1 MKRIALLG
9 MPNAGKSTLFNRMSG
24 ASAKVANWPGVTV
37 DLLSAKLL
45 LANDMVELVD
55 LPGIYD
61 LHGFSDDEHVVRHFL
76 SSNPVDLIII
86 VVNATQIDR
95 QLSLALQLKALDL
108 PAVLLLNMADE
119 AKQQGITID
128 QDILSKELGYPT
140 RLLSAKYGQG
150 YAEAYALIE
159 QELKKNSSIPSSAL
173 EEGFKVDQEVEDK
186 LESIVRNSVDIPI
199 QSSASL
205 TEKLDRV
212 FLNPWLGLPLFFTI
226 MYLMFEAVYTI
237 GAPLQDATA
246 WLLELFRD
254 TLLAPA
260 FSMLPPLLNSFLLE
274 GVFDGVATVAS
285 FVPIVIVF
293 FLFMAIIEDSGYLSR
308 AAFLMDALMAKLGLD
323 GRSFV
328 MLLMG
333 FGCNVPALM
342 GTRTMRSRGLRL
354 LTMMVIPFSLCSA
367 RLQVFVFMTTALF
380 VPSQAPLVLFSL
392 YLMTFTVVI
401 LTALLFK
408 GQFNSQD
415 EPFALELP
423 PYRLPTFRQMI
434 LRGWHEI
441 KHFLHRAT
449 KFITIGVVLV
459 WILTHMP
466 FGVEPAS
473 AASWSGWIGEFL
485 SPILS
490 PAGINPELT
499 VALIFGFVAKEI
511 VIGALAVIYGL
522 EGNALMFGI
531 AEQIDWVQAYS
542 FMLFTLIYTPCLA
555 TIATLRSE
563 AKSHWYTALSLIWPL
578 TLAWVISTLFY
589 QGARALGF

>member
-1 MKRIALLG
+1 MKRIALIG

-45 LANDMVELVD
+45 LAENITELVD

-61 LHGFSDDEHVVRHFL
+61 LHGFSDDEQVVRHFL
-76 SSNPVDLIII
+76 CNNTVDLVLI
-86 VVNATQIDR
+86 VANATQIDR
-95 QLSLALQLKALDL
+95 QLTLALQLKSLGL
-108 PAVLLLNMADE
+108 PAVLLLNMSDE
-119 AKQQGITID
+119 AKKLGITINTQQLGD
-128 QDILSKELGYPT
+128 DLGYPT
-140 RLLSAKYGQG
+140 VLLSAKYGQG
-150 YAEAYALIE
+150 YNEVYQLIE
-159 QELKKNSSIPSSAL
+159 TELQANESISTITL
-173 EEGFKVDQEVEDK
+173 EKDFAIDQQVEDK
-186 LESIVRNSVDIPI
+186 LDQIIRHSVEVPI
-199 QSSASL
+199 QTSHSL
-205 TEKLDRV
+205 TEKIDKIMLH
-212 FLNPWLGLPLFFTI
+212 PWLGLPLFFTV

-237 GAPLQDATA
+237 GAPLQDSVA
-246 WLLELFRD
+246 WLLEGFRD
-254 TLLAPA
+254 LALVPL
-260 FSMLPPLLNSFLLE
+260 FSFLPPLLNSFLLN

-285 FVPIVIVF
+285 FVPIVIIF

-308 AAFLMDALMAKLGLD
+308 AAFLMDALMTRLGLD

-354 LTMMVIPFSLCSA
+354 LTMLVIPFSLCSA

-380 VPSQAPLVLFSL
+380 APSQAPLVLFSL
-392 YLMTFTVVI
+392 YLMTFAVVI

-408 GQFNSQD
+408 GQFNSQ

-423 PYRLPTFRQMI
+423 PYRFPTFRQMV

-441 KHFLHRAT
+441 SHFLHRAT
-449 KFITIGVVLV
+449 KFITIGVILV
-459 WILTHMP
+459 WIVTNMP
-466 FGVEPAS
+466 YGVEPAS
-473 AASWSGWIGEFL
+473 SASWSGWIGEFL

-522 EGNALMFGI
+522 EGSSLMEGI
-531 AEQIDWVQAYS
+531 AQQIDWVQAYS

-563 AKSHWYTALSLIWPL
+563 AKSGWYTALSLAWPL
-578 TLAWVISTLFY
+578 TLAWGISTGFY
-589 QGARALGF
+589 QAARYLGY

>member
-1 MKRIALLG
+1 VKRIALIG

-45 LANDMVELVD
+45 IAGQMAELVD

-61 LHGFSDDEHVVRHFL
+61 LHGFSDDEQVVRHFL
-76 SSNPVDLIII
+76 CNNTIDLVLI
-86 VVNATQIDR
+86 VANATQVDR
-95 QLSLALQLKALDL
+95 QLTLALQLKALGL

-119 AKQQGITID
+119 AKQHGITINTQQLGD
-128 QDILSKELGYPT
+128 ELGYPT
-140 RLLSAKYGQG
+140 ALLSAKYGQG
-150 YAEAYALIE
+150 YAEAYKLIE
-159 QELKKNSSIPSSAL
+159 RELSTSQARAVLSL
-173 EEGFKVDQEVEDK
+173 EEDFATDQAVEDK
-186 LESIVRNSVDIPI
+186 LEKLISHSVDMPV
-199 QSSASL
+199 QTSHSV
-205 TEKLDRV
+205 TEKIDKVMLY
-212 FLNPWLGLPLFFTI
+212 PWIGLPLFFTV
-226 MYLMFEAVYTI
+226 MFLMFQAVYTL
-237 GAPLQDATA
+237 GAPLQDGVA
-246 WLLELFRD
+246 WLLEGFRD
-254 TLLAPA
+254 LALAPLL
-260 FSMLPPLLNSFLLE
+260 SGLPALLNSFLLE

-285 FVPIVIVF
+285 FVPVIILF

-308 AAFLMDALMAKLGLD
+308 AAFLMDALMTKMGLD

-380 VPSQAPLVLFSL
+380 APSQAPLVLFSL
-392 YLMTFTVVI
+392 YLMTFVTVIV
-401 LTALLFK
+401 TALLFK
-408 GQFNSQD
+408 GQFNSS

-423 PYRLPTFRQMI
+423 PYRFPTTRQMI

-441 KHFLHRAT
+441 RHFLRRAT

-473 AASWSGWIGEFL
+473 AASWSGMIGEFMQ
-485 SPILS
+485 PILS

-522 EGNALMFGI
+522 EGSSLMQGI
-531 AEQIDWVQAYS
+531 AQQIDWVQAYS

-555 TIATLRSE
+555 TVATLRAE
-563 AKSHWYTALSLIWPL
+563 AKSGWYTALSLAWPL
-578 TLAWVISTLFY
+578 TLAWTISTGFY
-589 QGARALGF
+589 QAARYLGY

>member
-1 MKRIALLG
+1 VKRIALIG

-45 LANDMVELVD
+45 LAGEMAELVD

-61 LHGFSDDEHVVRHFL
+61 LHGFSDDEQVVRHFL
-76 SSNPVDLIII
+76 CNNSIDLIIL
-86 VVNATQIDR
+86 VANATQVDR
-95 QLSLALQLKALDL
+95 QLTLALQVKSLGL
-108 PAVLLLNMADE
+108 PAVLLLNMSDE
-119 AKQQGITID
+119 AKKLGITID
-128 QDILSKELGYPT
+128 NEKLGDELGYPT
-140 RLLSAKYGQG
+140 ALLSAKYGQG
-150 YAEAYALIE
+150 YGEAYQLIE
-159 QELKKNSSIPSSAL
+159 KELRQSQATPAISL
-173 EEGFKVDQEVEDK
+173 EKDFAVDQELEDK
-186 LESIVRNSVDIPI
+186 LDQLVRHSVDVPV
-199 QSSASL
+199 QTSHTL
-205 TEKLDRV
+205 TEKIDKITLH
-212 FLNPWLGLPLFFTI
+212 PWLGLPLFFAT
-226 MYLMFEAVYTI
+226 MYMMFEAVYTI
-237 GAPLQDATA
+237 GAPLQDSVA
-246 WLLELFRD
+246 WLLEGFRD
-254 TLLAPA
+254 LALVPLLSA
-260 FSMLPPLLNSFLLE
+260 LPPLLNSFLLE

-285 FVPIVIVF
+285 FVPVIVLF

-308 AAFLMDALMAKLGLD
+308 AAFLMDSLMTRLGLD

-354 LTMMVIPFSLCSA
+354 LTMLVIPFSLCSA

-380 VPSQAPLVLFSL
+380 SPEHAPIVLFSL
-392 YLMTFTVVI
+392 YLMTFITVI
-401 LTALLFK
+401 ITALIFK
-408 GQFNSQD
+408 GKFNSQ

-423 PYRLPTFRQMI
+423 PYRFPTGRQMV
-434 LRGWHEI
+434 LRGWHEVR
-441 KHFLHRAT
+441 HFLRRAT

-473 AASWSGWIGEFL
+473 AASWSGWIGEFM
-485 SPILS
+485 SPVLS

-522 EGNALMFGI
+522 EGSSLMQGI
-531 AEQIDWVQAYS
+531 AQQIDWVQAYS
-542 FMLFTLIYTPCLA
+542 FMLFTLLYTPCLA

-563 AKSHWYTALSLIWPL
+563 SKSDWYSLLAVVWPLSL
-578 TLAWVISTLFY
+578 AWAISTAFY
-589 QGARALGF
+589 QAARFLGY

>member
-1 MKRIALLG
+1 VKRIALIG

-37 DLLSAKLL
+37 DLLAAKLL
-45 LANDMVELVD
+45 IAGEMAELVD

-61 LHGFSDDEHVVRHFL
+61 LHGFSDDEQVVRHFL
-76 SSNPVDLIII
+76 CNNTIDLVII
-86 VVNATQIDR
+86 VANATQIDR
-95 QLSLALQLKALDL
+95 QLTLALQLKALGL

-119 AKQQGITID
+119 AKQHGITINTQQLGD
-128 QDILSKELGYPT
+128 ELGYPT
-140 RLLSAKYGQG
+140 ALLSAKYGQG
-150 YAEAYALIE
+150 YADVYKLIE
-159 QELKKNSSIPSSAL
+159 RELTNSQARPVLSL
-173 EEGFKVDQEVEDK
+173 EEDFAVDQAVEDK
-186 LESIVRNSVDIPI
+186 LEQIIRHSVDVPVRT
-199 QSSASL
+199 SHTV
-205 TEKLDRV
+205 TEKIDKVMLH
-212 FLNPWLGLPLFFTI
+212 PWIGLPLFFTV
-226 MYLMFEAVYTI
+226 MFLMFEAVYTL
-237 GAPLQDATA
+237 GSPLQDAVA
-246 WLLELFRD
+246 WLLEGFRD
-254 TLLAPA
+254 LALVPLLSGLPA
-260 FSMLPPLLNSFLLE
+260 LLNSFLLE

-285 FVPIVIVF
+285 FVPVIILF

-308 AAFLMDALMAKLGLD
+308 AAFLMDALMTKMGLD

-333 FGCNVPALM
+333 FGCNVPAIM

-380 VPSQAPLVLFSL
+380 APSQAPLVLFSL
-392 YLMTFTVVI
+392 YLMTFVTVI
-401 LTALLFK
+401 ITALLFK
-408 GQFNSQD
+408 GQFNSE

-423 PYRLPTFRQMI
+423 PYRFPTTRQMV

-441 KHFLHRAT
+441 RHFLRRAT

-459 WILTHMP
+459 WLLTHMP

-473 AASWSGWIGEFL
+473 AASWSGMIGEFMQ
-485 SPILS
+485 PILS

-522 EGNALMFGI
+522 EGSSLMQGI
-531 AEQIDWVQAYS
+531 AQQIDWVQAYS

-555 TIATLRSE
+555 TVATLRSE
-563 AKSHWYTALSLIWPL
+563 AKSGWYTALSLAWPL
-578 TLAWVISTLFY
+578 TLAWSMSTAFY
-589 QGARALGF
+589 QAARYLGY

>member
-1 MKRIALLG
+1 MKRIALIG

-45 LANDMVELVD
+45 LAGEMAELVD

-61 LHGFSDDEHVVRHFL
+61 LHGFSDDEQVVRHFL
-76 SSNPVDLIII
+76 CNNTIDLVII
-86 VVNATQIDR
+86 VANATQVDR
-95 QLSLALQLKALDL
+95 QLTLALQLKSLGL
-108 PAVLLLNMADE
+108 PAVVMLNMADE
-119 AKQQGITID
+119 AKKLGITID
-128 QDILSKELGYPT
+128 AKQLGDELGYPAT
-140 RLLSAKYGQG
+140 LLSAKYGDG
-150 YAEAYALIE
+150 YASAYKLIE
-159 QELKKNSSIPSSAL
+159 AELKTSVSTPAL
-173 EEGFKVDQEVEDK
+173 SLEQDFAVDQEVEDK
-186 LESIVRNSVDIPI
+186 LEQIIKHSVDVPV
-199 QSSASL
+199 QTSHSM
-205 TEKLDRV
+205 TEKIDKIMLH
-212 FLNPWLGLPLFFTI
+212 PWLGLPLFFTV
-226 MYLMFEAVYTI
+226 MYLLFETVYTL
-237 GAPLQDATA
+237 GAPLQDGVA
-246 WLLELFRD
+246 WLLEGFRD
-254 TLLAPA
+254 IALVPLL
-260 FSMLPPLLNSFLLE
+260 SGLSPLLNSFLIE

-285 FVPIVIVF
+285 FVPVIILF

-308 AAFLMDALMAKLGLD
+308 AAFLMDSLMTKMGLD

-380 VPSQAPLVLFSL
+380 TPSQAPLVLFSL
-392 YLMTFTVVI
+392 YLMTFVTVI
-401 LTALLFK
+401 LTALIFK
-408 GQFNSQD
+408 GRFNSQ

-423 PYRLPTFRQMI
+423 PYRFPTGRQMF

-441 KHFLHRAT
+441 RHFLHRAT

-459 WILTHMP
+459 WVLTHMP

-473 AASWSGWIGEFL
+473 AASWSGWVGEFM
-485 SPILS
+485 SPVLS

-499 VALIFGFVAKEI
+499 IALIFGFVAKEI

-522 EGNALMFGI
+522 EGSSLMHGI
-531 AEQIDWVQAYS
+531 AQQIDWVQAYS

-555 TIATLRSE
+555 TVATLRTE
-563 AKSHWYTALSLIWPL
+563 AKSGWYTALSLAWPL
-578 TLAWVISTLFY
+578 TLAWTISTVFY
-589 QGARALGF
+589 QSARYFGF

>member
-1 MKRIALLG
+1 MKRIALIG

-45 LANDMVELVD
+45 LAGNMTELVD

-61 LHGFSDDEHVVRHFL
+61 LHGFSDDEQVVRHFL
-76 SSNPVDLIII
+76 CNNTVDLVLI
-86 VVNATQIDR
+86 VANATQIDR
-95 QLSLALQLKALDL
+95 QLTLALQLKSLGL

-119 AKQQGITID
+119 AQQLGITID
-128 QDILSKELGYPT
+128 TQQLGDELGYPT
-140 RLLSAKYGQG
+140 TLLSAKYGHG
-150 YAEAYALIE
+150 YSEAYQLIE
-159 QELKKNSSIPSSAL
+159 TELQNSQAIATISL
-173 EEGFKVDQEVEDK
+173 EKDFAVDQQVEDK
-186 LESIVRNSVDIPI
+186 LDKIIHQSVDVPV
-199 QSSASL
+199 QTSHST
-205 TEKLDRV
+205 TEKIDSIMLH
-212 FLNPWLGLPLFFTI
+212 PWLGLPLFFTI
-226 MYLMFEAVYTI
+226 MYSMFEAVYTI
-237 GAPLQDATA
+237 GAPLQDSVA
-246 WLLELFRD
+246 WLLEGFRD
-254 TLLAPA
+254 IALVPL
-260 FSMLPPLLNSFLLE
+260 FSSLPPLLNSFLIG
-274 GVFDGVATVAS
+274 GVFNGVATVAS

-308 AAFLMDALMAKLGLD
+308 AAFLMDAMMTRLGLD

-354 LTMMVIPFSLCSA
+354 LTMLVIPFSLCSA

-380 VPSQAPLVLFSL
+380 SPSQAPLVLFSL
-392 YLMTFTVVI
+392 YLMTFAVVI

-408 GQFNSQD
+408 GQFNSQ

-423 PYRLPTFRQMI
+423 PYRFPTFRQMI

-441 KHFLHRAT
+441 SHFLHRAT
-449 KFITIGVVLV
+449 KFITIGVILV
-459 WILTHMP
+459 WIVTNMP
-466 FGVEPAS
+466 YGVEPAS
-473 AASWSGWIGEFL
+473 SASWSGWIGEFL
-485 SPILS
+485 SPVLS

-522 EGNALMFGI
+522 EGTSLMQGI
-531 AEQIDWVQAYS
+531 AQQIDWVQAYS

-555 TIATLRSE
+555 TIATLRAE
-563 AKSHWYTALSLIWPL
+563 AKTAWYTALSLAWPL
-578 TLAWVISTLFY
+578 TLAWCISTGFY
-589 QGARALGF
+589 QMARYLGY

>member
-1 MKRIALLG
+1 MKRIALIG

-45 LANDMVELVD
+45 IAGQMAELVD

-61 LHGFSDDEHVVRHFL
+61 LHGFSDDEQVVRHFL
-76 SSNPVDLIII
+76 CNNSIDLVLI
-86 VVNATQIDR
+86 VANATQVDR
-95 QLSLALQLKALDL
+95 QLTLALQLKSLGL

-119 AKQQGITID
+119 AKQQGITINA
-128 QDILSKELGYPT
+128 QQLGEELGYPAT
-140 RLLSAKYGQG
+140 LLSAKYGQG
-150 YAEAYALIE
+150 YAEAYQLIE
-159 QELKKNSSIPSSAL
+159 SELQKSEAMPILSL
-173 EEGFKVDQEVEDK
+173 ENDFAVDQEVEDK
-186 LESIVRNSVDIPI
+186 LEQIIRHTVDVPV
-199 QSSASL
+199 QAGHST
-205 TEKLDRV
+205 TEKIDKVMLH
-212 FLNPWLGLPLFFTI
+212 PWLGLPLFFGI
-226 MYLMFEAVYTI
+226 MFLMFQAVYTL
-237 GAPLQDATA
+237 GAPLQDAVA
-246 WLLELFRD
+246 WLLEGFRD
-254 TLLAPA
+254 IALAPLL
-260 FSMLPPLLNSFLLE
+260 SGLPALLNSFLLE

-285 FVPIVIVF
+285 FVPVIILF

-308 AAFLMDALMAKLGLD
+308 AAFLMDALMTKMGLD

-380 VPSQAPLVLFSL
+380 APSQAPLVLFSL
-392 YLMTFTVVI
+392 YLMTFVTVI
-401 LTALLFK
+401 ITALLFK
-408 GQFNSQD
+408 GQFNSQ

-423 PYRLPTFRQMI
+423 PYRFPTTRQMI

-441 KHFLHRAT
+441 RHFLRRAT

-473 AASWSGWIGEFL
+473 AASWSGWIGEFM

-522 EGNALMFGI
+522 EGSSLMQGI
-531 AEQIDWVQAYS
+531 AQQIDWVQAYS

-555 TIATLRSE
+555 TIATLRAE
-563 AKSHWYTALSLIWPL
+563 AKSGWYTALSLAWPL
-578 TLAWVISTLFY
+578 TLAWSVSTAFY
-589 QGARALGF
+589 QSARYLGY